1 MFQYFTELSQ
11 YGATYNDVT
20 PNYITLLCTNKIQ
33 IHINFEII
41 IELIFCFSDFFLLGA
56 LAVLI
61 NP

>member
-20 PNYITLLCTNKIQ
+20 ANYITLLCTNKIQ
-33 IHINFEII
+33 IHVN
-41 IELIFCFSDFFLLGA
+41 FCFSEFFLLGA